1 MSINSDTSTKDN
13 NENEIIEKLKVTTL
27 LTGYQNENNNY
38 LKIVFSKSIKINILI
53 IICFILFFISE
64 FFFREPLFEYSKTFE
79 GNWQNKTS
87 NSTIIFFKIITKVG
101 GEYMMAAPV
110 AFVLLFFSLIKS
122 SFYISGLI
130 FLLHFHSL
138 MKIWYGNKRPF
149 WEVNSL
155 YKGICDGGFGNPSG
169 HSISSVYLY
178 LTLFAYLN
186 ETKILKNK
194 ILIKIIL
201 FLFFST
207 LTILIIL
214 SRLILGIHSINQ
226 VIYGSILGM
235 FVSLLIVQIFK
246 FHQMPI
252 SFYKNFFKEKIKIFI
267 ISFILIGL
275 VILSICSS
283 LYFNSNFDYDYYD
296 GILTK
301 LCNLPKYRK
310 FNYDGLFG
318 AFVILSLLGMYFGQ
332 IIFWFLIDNYYKN
345 NKSQEIE
352 SLIYSEEMDDSKEYL
367 DENNNNKLDD
377 IINNWNKNRYFIY
390 CSTNKVLK
398 LLIILIIC
406 CCPIILFIKVSKENN
421 LAVIFIFKFGIPF
434 FLSLFFLYSF
444 GFYYIIKIFCG
455 ENYELL
461 KRAKETIKNKYSI
474 I

>member
-214 SRLILGIHSINQ
+214 SRLILGIH
-226 VIYGSILGM
+226 
-235 FVSLLIVQIFK
+235 
-246 FHQMPI
+246 
-252 SFYKNFFKEKIKIFI
+252 
-267 ISFILIGL
+267 
-275 VILSICSS
+275 
-283 LYFNSNFDYDYYD
+283 
-296 GILTK
+296 
-301 LCNLPKYRK
+301 
-310 FNYDGLFG
+310 
-318 AFVILSLLGMYFGQ
+318 
-332 IIFWFLIDNYYKN
+332 
-345 NKSQEIE
+345 
-352 SLIYSEEMDDSKEYL
+352 
-367 DENNNNKLDD
+367 
-377 IINNWNKNRYFIY
+377 
-390 CSTNKVLK
+390 
-398 LLIILIIC
+398 
-406 CCPIILFIKVSKENN
+406 
-421 LAVIFIFKFGIPF
+421 
-434 FLSLFFLYSF
+434 
-444 GFYYIIKIFCG
+444 
-455 ENYELL
+455 
-461 KRAKETIKNKYSI
+461 
-474 I
+474 